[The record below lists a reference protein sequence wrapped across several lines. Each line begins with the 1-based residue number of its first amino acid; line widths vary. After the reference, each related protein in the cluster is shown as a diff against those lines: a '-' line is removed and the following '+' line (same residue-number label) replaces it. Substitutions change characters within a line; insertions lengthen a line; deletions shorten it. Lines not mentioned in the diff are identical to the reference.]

1 MTGLVRLSFAAF
13 FFFYFSYIGL
23 MSPYASLYFASKDF
37 GAIEIAA
44 LMSMFQITRILGPFA
59 WGWLADMR
67 RDRLGIMRITSALA
81 CIIFSGIFYLES
93 YIALLIWMFLLNTV
107 ISSLMP
113 LGEAATVHA
122 LYKNNDFDKRYGRL
136 RLWGSIGFIAMVLGA
151 GAWFETFGI
160 DSSPWFGIVALL
172 IMTALTLT
180 LREPPM
186 DVVMHADIK
195 LSHVLKNR
203 NVQWFMSANFW
214 MIFGHAGLYVF
225 YSLYLDRLG
234 YSKGEIGL
242 FWMLGVLAEVI
253 FFYFQSYFFARFTT
267 KNILLG
273 AYFIGVVRFALMA
286 YVPELLILILAQV
299 MHAATF
305 GAHHSASIK
314 MLQTWFKGP
323 LQARG
328 QALYTT
334 VSYGIGGT
342 VGGLFAGWVWEYL
355 APHHVFGLAALSSL
369 FGYLCMSRVKPHHDA
384 AVIKN

>member
-1 MTGLVRLSFAAF
+1 MTGLVRLAFAAF
-13 FFFYFSYIGL
+13 FFFYFAYIGL
-23 MSPYASLYFASKDF
+23 MSPYASLYFASRDF

-67 RDRLGIMRITSALA
+67 RDRLGIMRVTSLLA
-81 CIIFSGIFYLES
+81 CIIFSGIFYFDS

-122 LYKNNDFDKRYGRL
+122 LYKNNDFDRRYGRL
-136 RLWGSIGFIAMVLGA
+136 RLWGSIGFITMVLGA
-151 GAWFETFGI
+151 GAWFENFGI
-160 DSSPWFGIVALL
+160 ESFPWFGVIALL
-172 IMTALTLT
+172 IMTVLTTT
-180 LREPPM
+180 LREPPI
-186 DVVMHADIK
+186 DAVQQAHVK
-195 LSHVLKNR
+195 FTHVLKNR
-203 NVQWFMSANFW
+203 HVQWFLSANFW
-214 MIFGHAGLYVF
+214 MIFGHAALYVF

-234 YSKGEIGL
+234 YTKGEIGL

-253 FFYFQSYFFARFTT
+253 FFYFQSYFFSRFTT
-267 KNILLG
+267 KNILIA
-273 AYFIGVVRFALMA
+273 AYLIAGLRFALMA
-286 YVPELLILILAQV
+286 YLPELWVLILAQI

-369 FGYLCMSRVKPHHDA
+369 LGYWCMTRVRVEHP
-384 AVIKN
+384 

>member
-1 MTGLVRLSFAAF
+1 MTGLVRLAFAAF
-13 FFFYFSYIGL
+13 FFFYFAYIGL
-23 MSPYASLYFASKDF
+23 MSPYASLYFASRDF

-67 RDRLGIMRITSALA
+67 RDRLGIMRVTSLLA
-81 CIIFSGIFYLES
+81 CIIFSGIFYFDS

-122 LYKNNDFDKRYGRL
+122 LYKNNDFDRRYGRL
-136 RLWGSIGFIAMVLGA
+136 RLWGSIGFITMVLGA
-151 GAWFETFGI
+151 GAWFENFGI
-160 DSSPWFGIVALL
+160 ESFPWFGVIALL
-172 IMTALTLT
+172 IMTVLTTT
-180 LREPPM
+180 LREPPI
-186 DVVMHADIK
+186 DAVQQAHVK
-195 LSHVLKNR
+195 FTHVLKNR
-203 NVQWFMSANFW
+203 HVQWFLSANFW
-214 MIFGHAGLYVF
+214 MIFGHAALYVF

-234 YSKGEIGL
+234 YTKGEIGL

-267 KNILLG
+267 KNILIA
-273 AYFIGVVRFALMA
+273 AYLIAGLRFALMA
-286 YVPELLILILAQV
+286 YLPELWVLILAQI

-305 GAHHSASIK
+305 GAHHSASIT

-369 FGYLCMSRVKPHHDA
+369 LGYWCMTRVRVEHP
-384 AVIKN
+384 

>member
-1 MTGLVRLSFAAF
+1 MTGLVRLAFSAF

-23 MSPYASLYFASKDF
+23 MSPYASLYFASRNF

-67 RDRLGIMRITSALA
+67 RDRLGIMRVTSVMA
-81 CIIFSGIFYLES
+81 CIIFSAIFYLES
-93 YIALLIWMFLLNTV
+93 YLPLLIWMFLLNTV

-122 LYKNNDFDKRYGRL
+122 LYKNNDFDRRYGRL
-136 RLWGSIGFIAMVLGA
+136 RLWGSIGFIAMVLSA
-151 GAWFETFGI
+151 GAWFERFGI
-160 DSSPWFGIVALL
+160 ESFPYFGIAALL
-172 IMTALTLT
+172 IMTVLTTT
-180 LREPPM
+180 LREPPIEPTHHTE
-186 DVVMHADIK
+186 VRF
-195 LSHVLKNR
+195 LHVLKNTQ
-203 NVQWFMSANFW
+203 VQWFLSANFW
-214 MIFGHAGLYVF
+214 MIFGHAALYVF
-225 YSLYLDRLG
+225 YSLYLDQLG
-234 YSKGEIGL
+234 YTKGEIGL

-267 KNILLG
+267 KNILLS
-273 AYFIGVVRFALMA
+273 AYLIAVIRFALIA
-286 YVPELLILILAQV
+286 YVPTLFILVFAQL

-342 VGGLFAGWVWEYL
+342 VGGLVAGWVWEYVSP
-355 APHHVFGLAALSSL
+355 AQVFGGAALSSL
-369 FGYLCMSRVKPHHDA
+369 FGYWCMTKINNND
-384 AVIKN
+384 

>member
-1 MTGLVRLSFAAF
+1 MTGLVRLAFAAF
-13 FFFYFSYIGL
+13 FFFYFAYIGL
-23 MSPYASLYFASKDF
+23 MSPYASLYFASRDF

-67 RDRLGIMRITSALA
+67 RDRLGIMRVTSLLA
-81 CIIFSGIFYLES
+81 CIIFSGIFYFDS

-122 LYKNNDFDKRYGRL
+122 LYKNNDFDRRYGRL
-136 RLWGSIGFIAMVLGA
+136 RLWGSIGFITMVLGA
-151 GAWFETFGI
+151 GAWFENFGI
-160 DSSPWFGIVALL
+160 QSFPWFGVIALL
-172 IMTALTLT
+172 IMTVLTTT
-180 LREPPM
+180 LREPPI
-186 DVVMHADIK
+186 DAVQQAHVK
-195 LSHVLKNR
+195 FTHVLKNR
-203 NVQWFMSANFW
+203 HVQWFLSANFW
-214 MIFGHAGLYVF
+214 MIFGHAALYVF

-234 YSKGEIGL
+234 YTKGEIGL

-267 KNILLG
+267 KNILIA
-273 AYFIGVVRFALMA
+273 AYLIAGLRFALMA
-286 YVPELLILILAQV
+286 YLPELWVLILAQI

-305 GAHHSASIK
+305 GAHHSAGIK

-369 FGYLCMSRVKPHHDA
+369 LGYWCMTRVRVEHP
-384 AVIKN
+384 

>member
-1 MTGLVRLSFAAF
+1 MTGLVRLAFAAF

-23 MSPYASLYFASKDF
+23 MSPYASLYFSSRNF

-59 WGWLADMR
+59 WGWLADIR
-67 RDRLGIMRITSALA
+67 RDRLGIMRMTSVMA
-81 CIIFSGIFYLES
+81 CIIFSAIFYLES
-93 YIALLIWMFLLNTV
+93 YLPLLIWMFLLNTV

-122 LYKNNDFDKRYGRL
+122 LYKNNDFDRRYGRL
-136 RLWGSIGFIAMVLGA
+136 RLWGSIGFIAMVLFA
-151 GAWFETFGI
+151 GAWFERFGI
-160 DSSPWFGIVALL
+160 ESFPYFGMAALL
-172 IMTALTLT
+172 IMTILTST
-180 LREPPM
+180 LREPAM
-186 DVVMHADIK
+186 EVTHHVEIK
-195 LSHVLKNR
+195 LGHVLKNTQ
-203 NVQWFMSANFW
+203 VQWFMTANFW
-214 MIFGHAGLYVF
+214 MIFGHAALYVF

-242 FWMLGVLAEVI
+242 FWMLGVLSEVI
-253 FFYFQSYFFARFTT
+253 FFYFQSYFYARFTT
-267 KNILLG
+267 KNILLV
-273 AYFIGVVRFALMA
+273 AYLIATIRFALIA
-286 YVPELLILILAQV
+286 YLPELIVLVLAQI

-342 VGGLFAGWVWEYL
+342 VGGLVAGWVWEYL
-355 APHHVFGLAALSSL
+355 APAHVFGLAALSSFL
-369 FGYLCMSRVKPHHDA
+369 GYWCMSKITHAD
-384 AVIKN
+384 

>member
-1 MTGLVRLSFAAF
+1 MTGLVRLAFAAF

-23 MSPYASLYFASKDF
+23 MSPYASLYFASRDF

-67 RDRLGIMRITSALA
+67 RDRLGIMRVTSVLA
-81 CIIFSGIFYLES
+81 CIIFSAIFYLES
-93 YIALLIWMFLLNTV
+93 YLPLLIWMFLLNTV

-122 LYKNNDFDKRYGRL
+122 LYKNNDFDRRYGRL
-136 RLWGSIGFIAMVLGA
+136 RLWGSIGFIAMVLSA
-151 GAWFETFGI
+151 GAWFERFGI
-160 DSSPWFGIVALL
+160 ESFPYFGMTALL
-172 IMTALTLT
+172 IMTVLTTT
-180 LREPPM
+180 LREPAIESSH
-186 DVVMHADIK
+186 HAEVK
-195 LSHVLKNR
+195 LGHVLKNSQ
-203 NVQWFMSANFW
+203 VQWFLSANFW
-214 MIFGHAGLYVF
+214 MIFGHAALYVF

-234 YSKGEIGL
+234 YSKAEIGL
-242 FWMLGVLAEVI
+242 FWMLGVLSEVI
-253 FFYFQSYFFARFTT
+253 FFYFQSYFYARFNT
-267 KNILLG
+267 KNILLA
-273 AYFIGVVRFALMA
+273 AYLIATIRFALIA
-286 YVPELLILILAQV
+286 YLPELVVLVLAQI

-342 VGGLFAGWVWEYL
+342 VGGLVAGWVWEYL
-355 APHHVFGLAALSSL
+355 APAHVFGLAALSSFL
-369 FGYLCMSRVKPHHDA
+369 GYWCMSNITHAD
-384 AVIKN
+384 